1 MNDEL
6 EVYHWLDG
14 LGFPDLARCPTVRVA
29 TGAWSVHAPGAPQKT
44 FLQGFLVADDGQRF
58 EVFLPDELTTQSFR
72 RTDATAT
79 LLAAVYHKPGD
90 LREDQQRWWE
100 QRRAHFDTAH
110 EWAPYNP
117 VHAGAFICECCLRAW
132 ACFKAGLPELA
143 SQAFACARTIHAAAE
158 VNPPGRSLRQHVSDE
173 IAHLLM
179 WQAIQAFGDPTISRR
194 ELLGRFEHI
203 LDRFPLSA
211 EVAPNQDER
220 FGWVVGRHTQQAQEA
235 VTLLC
240 RMIAEDDEH
249 ARQPVRPLQELPR
262 QEQIAELIF
271 HLRDQNGRQT
281 CQPGSCRVFADE
293 RGEQSPAHQLVRLGF
308 DAVPQLIDA
317 LEDERFTRSVGFY
330 RDYCFSHH
338 VLRVGDCALE
348 ILEQIA
354 GRTFWQGTYTNAAMV
369 KDGQA
374 AQTKQLVLAWW
385 NELQRDQDRQHTT
398 EPECRGE

>member
-79 LLAAVYHKPGD
+79 LLEAVYHKPGD

-100 QRRAHFDTAH
+100 QRRAHFDSAH

-211 EVAPNQDER
+211 EVAPN
-220 FGWVVGRHTQQAQEA
+220 
-235 VTLLC
+235 
-240 RMIAEDDEH
+240 
-249 ARQPVRPLQELPR
+249 
-262 QEQIAELIF
+262 
-271 HLRDQNGRQT
+271 QNGRQT